1 MLVAPVTGMN
11 IKISVVVPT
20 YRRPALLNQCIK
32 ALVQQSFTPEA
43 FEIIVV
49 SDGTDTD
56 TQHAVSYWAGKGNTF
71 HYLALTENKGPAAAR
86 NAGWKMANGEIVAFT
101 DDDCIPDQYWLQAI
115 WNAYQQTGAT
125 AITGRIIVPVSDRP
139 TDFERNTQGL
149 EKAAFVTANCAI
161 KKTVLQK
168 VHGFDEAFRMAWRE
182 DSDLEFKLLQHRVQ
196 VHHVEDAVIIHPVR
210 KASWGVS
217 MKEQKKGMFNAL
229 LYKKYPELYRKN
241 IQAHPA
247 WNYYTMILLL
257 VVMVTALI
265 SDAGWLALF
274 AFIGWSTLMTVFIK
288 KRLSNT
294 SHSINHVM
302 EMIITSLAIPFLSV
316 YWQLYGAC
324 KYRVLFF

>member
-1 MLVAPVTGMN
+1 MD

-20 YRRPALLNQCIK
+20 YRRPTLLNQCIK
-32 ALVQQSFTPEA
+32 ALLHQSFTPEA
-43 FEIIVV
+43 FEIIIV
-49 SDGTDTD
+49 SDGPDTD
-56 TQHAVSYWAGKGNTF
+56 TQHAVSLWAGKGSSSL
-71 HYLALTENKGPAAAR
+71 HYLALSEKKGPAAAR
-86 NAGWKMANGEIVAFT
+86 NAGWRMSDGEIVAFT
-101 DDDCIPDQYWLQAI
+101 DDDCIPDPHWLQAI

-125 AITGRIIVPVSDRP
+125 AITGRIIVPVSDSP

-161 KKTVLQK
+161 EKTVLERVQ
-168 VHGFDEAFRMAWRE
+168 GFDEAFRMAWRE
-182 DSDLEFKLLQHRVQ
+182 DSDLEFKLLQHHVPL
-196 VHHVEDAVIIHPVR
+196 HHVADAVITHPVR

-229 LYKKYPELYRKN
+229 LYKKYPELYRKK

-247 WNYYTMILLL
+247 WNYYVMILLF
-257 VVMVTALI
+257 VGMIIALL
-265 SDAGWLALF
+265 SDAGWMSLF
-274 AFIGWSTLMTVFIK
+274 AFIGWATLMIAFIR

-294 SHSINHVM
+294 SRSLKHVI

-316 YWQLYGAC
+316 YWQLYGAF